1 MRELYITFSDSIFFH
16 GRHINHFLQHR
27 EHQPIW
33 PKSSKSMG
41 RARQRLS
48 LSHSLALPPVE
59 LRVKDTLRDPL
70 EDFVFRLLQ
79 LSFCFV
85 GILRLGEGTGGNL
98 ITEFHI

>member
-1 MRELYITFSDSIFFH
+1 MRELYITFSNSIFFH
-16 GRHINHFLQHR
+16 GRHINHFLEHW

-33 PKSSKSMG
+33 PESSKSMG
-41 RARQRLS
+41 RGKAEAKSVSFLGF
-48 LSHSLALPPVE
+48 APVE

-70 EDFVFRLLQ
+70 QDLVFRLLL